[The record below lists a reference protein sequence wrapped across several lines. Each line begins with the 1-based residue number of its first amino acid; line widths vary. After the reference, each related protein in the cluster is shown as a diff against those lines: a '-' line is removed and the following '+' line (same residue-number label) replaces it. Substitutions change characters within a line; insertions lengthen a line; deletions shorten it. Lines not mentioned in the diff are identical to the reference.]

1 VTLIAAIFLVL
12 TVGKVILVLTSF
24 EPVIWDS
31 IQVLGLLSW
40 VLGVVLAFQVM
51 GWLPTITFG

>member
-1 VTLIAAIFLVL
+1 MTLVAAFFLIL

-31 IQVLGLLSW
+31 NQVLGLLSW
-40 VLGVVLAFQVM
+40 VLGVILAFQVM

>member
-1 VTLIAAIFLVL
+1 VTLVAAIFLVL

-24 EPVIWDS
+24 EPIIWDS

-40 VLGVVLAFQVM
+40 VLGVILAFQVM